1 MWTKIKRS
9 EEGLENAS
17 KSQGI
22 QEAASQLAQKL
33 APIAATDKDFSQELS
48 VGLVQFIVGSY
59 WNALSDEQ
67 SVVLFTVAADL
78 LKKRLKETEQGQP
91 TGGRC
96 LLCFQS
102 S

>member
-33 APIAATDKDFSQELS
+33 AQIAATDADFRQELS
-48 VGLVQFIVGSY
+48 VSLGQFDIGSF
-59 WNALSDEQ
+59 WNALGDEQ
-67 SVVLFTVAADL
+67 RIVL
-78 LKKRLKETEQGQP
+78 
-91 TGGRC
+91 
-96 LLCFQS
+96 
-102 S
+102 